1 MNRWMRPLVAITAAA
16 LVAGFAGCGQDTTAG
31 SVGAPASGGQ
41 ATATI
46 VWGVQSGQS
55 DSYTAGVD
63 RWNKN
68 HPDQPIELQLMPDT
82 DYKAKIRV
90 ALGAGQGPDLIFT
103 WGGGGLKDYVDA
115 GYVDPLDSYVSQY
128 PDLLSK
134 FLPSTMTPVQFD
146 GKTYGVPIANMQPVV
161 LFYNNKVFSDAGAQ
175 PPASWDDVNKLVTTF
190 NDKNVAPFTLA
201 GQSKW
206 PYLPYIAYLV
216 DRIGGPEVFNKIA
229 NNEPGSWDDPAVI
242 QALTMIQ
249 DLAKAKGIT
258 SNFSSLAYETGAAD
272 ALLYTNKAAMLLMLA
287 SAYANIDKA
296 APDFVADD
304 QLGFTAFP
312 TVAGGKGDPSDIVGN
327 PSNYWA
333 LNSKS
338 TDAHKATA
346 VQFLAEEVENDQWA
360 SEILGRNGLP
370 PVASVESKLTGDDPS
385 MKFAQ
390 YSYDMVKNA
399 KNFQMSW
406 DQALSQEQGSA
417 LTTQLDRVFLLQI
430 TPQEFVD
437 EMNKTIPAK

>member
-1 MNRWMRPLVAITAAA
+1 MRPIAAVAAAA
-16 LVAGFAGCGQDTTAG
+16 LIAGLTGCGQDATAG
-31 SVGAPASGGQ
+31 SAGTPAAGEP

-55 DSYTAGVD
+55 DSYQAGVD

-68 HPDQPIELQLMPDT
+68 HPDQPIELQLMPDA

-103 WGGGGLKDYVDA
+103 WGGGGLKDFIDA
-115 GYVDPLDSYVSQY
+115 GYVDPLDSYLSTY
-128 PDLLSK
+128 PDLLTK
-134 FLPSTMTPVQFD
+134 YLPATLTPVQFD

-161 LFYNNKVFSDAGAQ
+161 LFYNTSVFSDAGAQ
-175 PPASWDDVNKLVTTF
+175 PPATWDDLNKLVTTF
-190 NDKNVAPFTLA
+190 NGKNIAPLTLA

-216 DRIGGPEVFNKIA
+216 DRIGGPDVFNKITA
-229 NNEPGSWDDPAVI
+229 NQPGSWNDPAVLK
-242 QALTMIQ
+242 ALGMIQ
-249 DLAKAKGIT
+249 DLVKAKGIT

-287 SAYANIDKA
+287 SAYANINKA
-296 APDFVADD
+296 APDFVSGGG
-304 QLGFTAFP
+304 LSYSTFP
-312 TVAGGKGDPSDIVGN
+312 TVAGGVGDPSDIVGN

-333 LNSKS
+333 LNSKA

-346 VQFLAEEVENDQWA
+346 VQFLSEEVENDQWA

-370 PVASVESKLTGDDPS
+370 PVTSVESKLTGDN

-390 YSYDMVKNA
+390 YSFGLVKNA

-406 DQALSQEQGSA
+406 DQALSAEQGSA
-417 LTTQLDRVFLLQI
+417 LTTQLDRIFLLEI
-430 TPQEFVD
+430 TPQQFVD
-437 EMNKTIPAK
+437 EMNKTIVAK